1 MLSHVKLTWSIA
13 AVTSLTLAA
22 LTISGCGGSDS
33 STNNSSGLPGSRA
46 TMDQVQAGRLLVLS
60 SGCGDCHSQGKV
72 DPSDPAWMAGSAG
85 TNVAP
90 GDTNLGPFGQ
100 SHAPNLTPDPTQGS
114 LIHSTDRQ
122 VFNVLRWGLDP
133 GDVRTDKVINSNT
146 DFPPAPKY
154 VAPPMPWPAFRH
166 KSDAELWAI
175 VAYVKHGLKPNPHAV
190 PPSTVS
196 PDGWAG
202 LYAQSLGPYPAPAFP
217 TGAEQFTP

>member
-1 MLSHVKLTWSIA
+1 MFTHVKLAWGLVTA
-13 AVTSLTLAA
+13 TSLTAAA
-22 LTISGCGGSDS
+22 LAMAGCGGSDN

-46 TMDQVQAGRLLVLS
+46 TMDQVQRGRLLVLS

-72 DPSDPAWMAGSAG
+72 DPADAAWMAGSVG

-100 SHAPNLTPDPTQGS
+100 SHAPNLTPDPTQGA
-114 LIHSTDRQ
+114 LIHSTERQ

-133 GDVRTDKVINSNT
+133 GDARTDKVILSKA
-146 DFPPAPKY
+146 DLPPTPKY

-166 KSDAELWAI
+166 KSDDELWAI

-190 PPSTVS
+190 TPTTQS
-196 PDGWAG
+196 PDGWAA
-202 LYAQSLGPYPAPAFP
+202 LYANVGPYPAPAFP
-217 TGAEQFTP
+217 TSVEQFTP